1 MMEARLAAISVHD
14 GDRHLQELMDA
25 IRQAGLDPDE
35 TNRLLIR
42 AWEAAVEGALEDG
55 LVSLDEES
63 ALAKYTSHF
72 SLAQQDLD
80 RNGVQTSLVQPA
92 VTRETRPCRRRP
104 RLTPRFSS
112 TAIFLPSIAPF
123 WRRGRSTK
131 RTPKGHSA
139 NGRVGVCAMIG

>member
-72 SLAQQDLD
+72 SLTQQDLD
-80 RNGVQTSLVQPA
+80 RNGVQTSLVA
-92 VTRETRPCRRRP
+92 
-104 RLTPRFSS
+104 
-112 TAIFLPSIAPF
+112 
-123 WRRGRSTK
+123 
-131 RTPKGHSA
+131 
-139 NGRVGVCAMIG
+139 

>member
-72 SLAQQDLD
+72 SLTQQDLD
-80 RNGVQTSLVQPA
+80 RNDVQTSLVQPA
-92 VTRETRPCRRRP
+92 VTRDITQIFTIASRPPLHQSFHKRGVWNRAK
-104 RLTPRFSS
+104 RLSFP
-112 TAIFLPSIAPF
+112 
-123 WRRGRSTK
+123 
-131 RTPKGHSA
+131 
-139 NGRVGVCAMIG
+139 C